1 MGVSLSQ
8 GVTFLE
14 IPDHRR
20 DPKGGA
26 VGDAASVK
34 LDLHGLG
41 SRN

>member
-20 DPKGGA
+20 DAKVSA

-34 LDLHGLG
+34 LDLHSLG
-41 SRN
+41 SRD